1 MSTKFS
7 DGARAGPGGWAF
19 AAGAGALTTPPTGL
33 HISTATA
40 DIEMAAERL
49 DSEVAQ
55 YPPQH
60 FFGCIALVLRCF
72 VGGRW

>member
-19 AAGAGALTTPPTGL
+19 AAEAGALTTPPTGL

-40 DIEMAAERL
+40 DIDTTAERL
-49 DSEVAQ
+49 DSEVDQ

-60 FFGCIALVLRCF
+60 LFECIALVPRPF
-72 VGGRW
+72 AGGRW